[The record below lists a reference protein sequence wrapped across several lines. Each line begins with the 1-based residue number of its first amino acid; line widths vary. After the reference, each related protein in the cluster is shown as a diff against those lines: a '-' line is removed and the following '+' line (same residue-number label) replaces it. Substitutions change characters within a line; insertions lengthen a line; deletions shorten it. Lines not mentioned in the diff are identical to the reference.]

1 MCLGPESRAVSL
13 WTSEFMR
20 EGSQDLDSKAKL
32 GIISIKPF
40 SEFGQPGPHRD
51 WYDHHNNSHHGM
63 DDHHGL
69 TMAHR
74 PQSHLPAPPCESPA
88 GGDSPG
94 LPTCGTQTPGGSQ
107 HQPSPFHWMKGEW
120 RESLDEPRVCG
131 YLDHI
136 FQMFS
141 RNQSIDGEDARMS
154 PHSSFWAAPPIHS
167 EHGTS
172 TIADSP
178 NFQDRHGFPGLIQK
192 VYLNIFLQS

>member
-1 MCLGPESRAVSL
+1 MYLGPESRAVSL

-32 GIISIKPF
+32 GIIIKPF

-88 GGDSPG
+88 GGDWAG

-107 HQPSPFHWMKGEW
+107 HQPSPFHWMKGEFRRTSSLWVFGPYFSDVFQKSIHRWW
-120 RESLDEPRVCG
+120 RCSDVTTLKFLGSTSNPFRAWDVHNCRQPKFPR
-131 YLDHI
+131 
-136 FQMFS
+136 
-141 RNQSIDGEDARMS
+141 
-154 PHSSFWAAPPIHS
+154 
-167 EHGTS
+167 
-172 TIADSP
+172 
-178 NFQDRHGFPGLIQK
+178 
-192 VYLNIFLQS
+192 